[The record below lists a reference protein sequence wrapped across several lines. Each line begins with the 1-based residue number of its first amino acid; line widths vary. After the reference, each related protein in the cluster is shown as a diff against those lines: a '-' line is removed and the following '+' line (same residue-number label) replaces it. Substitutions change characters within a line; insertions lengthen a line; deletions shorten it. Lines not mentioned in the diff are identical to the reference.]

1 MFLLRKIPKKNLQMF
16 QQQSVLVIV
25 DVLVVVDVKVDLLFQ
40 KMIEM
45 ITFLNRKGSLHSLSL
60 LILTVFSLAVSI
72 FYIEIKY
79 LI

>member
-1 MFLLRKIPKKNLQMF
+1 M
-16 QQQSVLVIV
+16 
-25 DVLVVVDVKVDLLFQ
+25 LVVVDVKVDLLFQ